1 MNIKS
6 ILCGLS
12 AIAMLTACSSDE
24 PGNDPNKGQNGN
36 LIDAGYLTVG
46 IEMPQ
51 TKGSRANNDSYDH
64 GLSSEYKVNNAML
77 LIFTGASETAATFH
91 SAYDLTMAPGGVN
104 GDSNPDV
111 NITTSYLKTVHLN
124 NVADDDN
131 LWGLV
136 LVNYTGVATHTLN
149 ASVQTGNKPS
159 DIYKGLVETL
169 SIGGNNV
176 TTSTTFETLR
186 SWTTTYS
193 FTDAANG
200 FFMTNAVLSTNEGEY
215 HAPTAAGIYTLQNI
229 GIAKNV
235 TFNTEAEAVSK
246 PAASFYVERAVAKA
260 TLTYTATAAE
270 NIAAN
275 NLTVNKIEWVLD
287 NTEPSSYIV
296 RNVGDNGYVTF
307 LNNYRY
313 RFVGNV
319 KIGQTAV
326 QPVADLYR
334 HYWAIDPQY
343 AGKANLTTAI
353 TENMAN
359 SAIST
364 NFFKEAGSTKPQYCH
379 ENTFDVPYMSYQNS
393 TRAILKVT
401 FNAPEGGDGNLYVVN
416 NLQTK
421 GNIFKSQAE
430 ATSNVVKAIV
440 ESHDVR
446 DAVNAA
452 LKPNETLKVTAND
465 LVITYTINPATNVV
479 SVASVAFKDN
489 EKYTATPATFNA
501 ESNLVKNVNATFQVV
516 KYEGCV
522 AYYDIR
528 FKHFGDE
535 YTPWTA
541 PEQTTTSTA
550 IAYPGTDAAQK
561 FLGRWGMVRNNW
573 YELNI
578 ENVKN
583 LGKPVIGNLFVSN
596 DDTPD
601 DNNEVEKWL
610 SFKINILSWAKRVQ
624 NEDL

>member
-1 MNIKS
+1 MNLKS

-12 AIAMLTACSSDE
+12 AIAMLTACSNDE
-24 PGNDPNKGQNGN
+24 PGNDPNKGQTGN

-77 LIFTGASETAATFH
+77 LIFTGATEAAATFH

-111 NITTSYLKTVHLN
+111 NITTSYLKTVHLH
-124 NVADDDN
+124 NVADSDN
-131 LWGLV
+131 IWGLV
-136 LVNYTGVATHTLN
+136 LVNYNGVATCTLN
-149 ASVQTGNKPS
+149 QTVQTGNKPS

-169 SIGGNNV
+169 SIGTNSV
-176 TTSTTFETLR
+176 TTSTTFNTLR

-200 FFMTNAVLSTNEGEY
+200 FFMTNAVLSTNAGETN
-215 HAPTAAGIYTLQNI
+215 APTADGIYTLQNI
-229 GIAKNV
+229 GIASNV
-235 TFNTEAEAVSK
+235 TYNTEAEAVSK

-260 TLTYTATAAE
+260 TLTYTATPAE

-275 NLTVNKIEWVLD
+275 NLTVKSIEWLLD

-296 RNVGDNGYVTF
+296 RNVGDNTYVPY
-307 LNNYRY
+307 LNNNKY
-313 RFVGNV
+313 RFVGGV

-343 AGKANLTTAI
+343 NAKATLTTAV
-353 TENMAN
+353 TQNMAN
-359 SAIST
+359 SAISS
-364 NFFKEAGSTKPQYCH
+364 NFFKDAGVNNPQYCH
-379 ENTFDVPYMSYQNS
+379 ENTFDVANMSYQNS

-401 FNAPEGGDGNLYVVN
+401 FNAPAGGDGNLYVVN
-416 NLQTK
+416 NLQTA
-421 GNIFKSQAE
+421 GNIFKSQSE
-430 ATSNVVKAIV
+430 ATSNVVKAIL

-452 LKPNETLKVTAND
+452 LKPNESLKVTADD
-465 LVITYTINPATNVV
+465 LDITFTTNPATNVV

-489 EKYTATPATFNA
+489 DKYNATPATFNA

-516 KYEGCV
+516 KYDDCV

-541 PEQTTTSTA
+541 PAQTTTSTA
-550 IAYPGTDAAQK
+550 IAYPGYDAQK

-578 ENVKN
+578 QYVKN